1 MIGQAQLS
9 KTFEGLEVTVYHEGK
24 PVKAIVT
31 REALEVL
38 WQATLTK
45 PGAVLDSY
53 HRHQT
58 AIEVAILDR
67 DATQRKQPVVVHVL
81 D

>member
-1 MIGQAQLS
+1 MAGNAQLS

-38 WQATLTK
+38 WHATITGPAAL
-45 PGAVLDSY
+45 LESY
-53 HRHQT
+53 HQHQND
-58 AIEVAILDR
+58 IELAILDR
-67 DATQRKQPVVVHVL
+67 YASQKNQPVVVHVVS
-81 D
+81 